1 MTGRY
6 EHVLSF
12 ALAHPWAVMPE
23 MRSVIASILA
33 RRVAGVEVER
43 AEIEAALVNRKNLP
57 QPRAGSVAIIP
68 VYGVIAPRMNLLSEF
83 SGGTTFE
90 KLTGQLRAAMGDKAI
105 KTIVLDVDSPGGSVA
120 GNAEFAAEVM
130 RARVK
135 KPIIAV
141 AQYTMGSAAYH
152 LAAAATEV
160 VAAPSAR
167 VGSIG
172 VFYLHEDLS
181 EALKAMGVKSTY
193 ISAGE
198 GKVDGNPTE
207 PLSDTARARMTA
219 LVDEAYSQ
227 FVGNVVKGRGQG
239 MTAERVRKD
248 WKALVYGSAEALSLG
263 LIDAIETLDETLERV
278 LSTSPDAADQ
288 RAARALSDPTP
299 TVDPLLQE
307 PAKATSPDW
316 QSQLAL
322 ERQLF
327 ELQLT
332 TSRQTHG
339 TPP

>member
-12 ALAHPWAVMPE
+12 ALTHPWAVLPE
-23 MRSVIASILA
+23 MLSVIASILA
-33 RRVAGVEVER
+33 RRIAGVDVER
-43 AEIEAALVNRKNLP
+43 AEIDAALVNRKNLP

-68 VYGVIAPRMNLLSEF
+68 VYGVIAPRMNLLSDI

-90 KLTGQLRAAMGDKAI
+90 QLTSQLRAAMSDTKV

-120 GNAEFAAEVM
+120 GNTEFAAEVM
-130 RARVK
+130 RARTK

-160 VAAPSAR
+160 AAAPSAR

-172 VFYLHEDLS
+172 VFTMHEDLS
-181 EALKAMGVKSTY
+181 DALKSLGVKRTY

-207 PLSDTARARMTA
+207 ALSEAARGRMTA
-219 LVDEAYSQ
+219 AVDESYAQ
-227 FVGNVVKGRGQG
+227 FVANVVKGRGQG
-239 MTAERVRKD
+239 MTAARVKTE
-248 WKALVYGSAEALSLG
+248 WKAHVYGAAEALSLG
-263 LIDAIETLDETLERV
+263 MIDRIETLDETLARV
-278 LSTSPDAADQ
+278 LSASPDAADQ
-288 RAARALSDPTP
+288 RAARDLSDPTP
-299 TVDPLLQE
+299 PAPLQE
-307 PAKATSPDW
+307 PAKATSDR
-316 QSQLAL
+316 QAELAL

-332 TSRQTHG
+332 TQTHG

>member
-33 RRVAGVEVER
+33 RRLAGVEVER

-68 VYGVIAPRMNLLSEF
+68 VYGVIAPRMNLLSDF

-90 KLTGQLRAAMGDKAI
+90 QLTSKLRAAMGDKAI

-120 GNAEFAAEVM
+120 GSAEFAAEVM
-130 RARVK
+130 KARAK

-141 AQYTMGSAAYH
+141 AQFTMGSAAYW

-181 EALKAMGVKSTY
+181 DALKTMGIKSTY

-227 FVGNVVKGRGQG
+227 FVGHVVKGRGQG
-239 MTAERVRKD
+239 MTAERVKKD
-248 WKALVYGSAEALSLG
+248 WKAHVYGATDALAIG
-263 LIDAIETLDETLERV
+263 MIDSIETLDDVLARV
-278 LSTSPDAADQ
+278 LTASPDAADQ
-288 RAARALSDPTP
+288 RAARDLSEPPPTEP
-299 TVDPLLQE
+299 LQE
-307 PAKATSPDW
+307 PAKATSDRRPE
-316 QSQLAL
+316 LAL

-327 ELQLT
+327 EQQLPIT
-332 TSRQTHG
+332 QTHG